1 MKDDSWGRGRG
12 EENGDYG
19 GGGKGEEAG
28 TESIP
33 QAPDIVSGE
42 AGEEESG
49 LDFGDGLDL
58 KVFVS
63 FCAISHDSYI
73 KGLLLLR

>member
-1 MKDDSWGRGRG
+1 VCYSVEDNSWGRGGR
-12 EENGDYG
+12 EENGNYG
-19 GGGKGEEAG
+19 GGGKREQAG

-42 AGEEESG
+42 AGEEEGG

-58 KVFVS
+58 
-63 FCAISHDSYI
+63 
-73 KGLLLLR
+73 